1 MKLPIYAIL
10 FMFIA
15 SYIFPQQDLLT
26 LDQLEHYLD
35 SQIIIVDYVKYVE
48 VEPQSHSTLWK
59 AYQNDKPLSER
70 KFYSITGNDL
80 QVQQVTKHKLES
92 IPMIVTSPVICYFGI
107 SLTKTVAEW
116 EHKQGSDGD
125 LTIMIFVATLALSIH
140 LLSSGVRRLTHNRYQ
155 YSHAEVVMHEYNEK
169 LLEDSRQ
176 E

>member
-1 MKLPIYAIL
+1 MKLLIYAIL

-35 SQIIIVDYVKYVE
+35 SQIIIVDYVKSVE

-59 AYQNDKPLSER
+59 TYQNGEPLSER
-70 KFYSITGNDL
+70 KFFSITGNDL
-80 QVQQVTKHKLES
+80 QAQQVTKHKLES
-92 IPMIVTSPVICYFGI
+92 IPLIAASPVVCYFGI

-116 EHKQGSDGD
+116 EHKEGSDGD

-140 LLSSGVRRLTHNRYQ
+140 LLSSGVRRLTNNRYQ
-155 YSHAEVVMHEYNEK
+155 YSQAEVVMHEYNEK
-169 LLEDSRQ
+169 LLEESRQ